1 MSYDTI
7 IIGAGAAGLFTAI
20 NIKKGSVL
28 ILEKNFSAGKKI
40 LISGGSKCN
49 FTNIESK
56 EELLKHYYEH
66 GNFLKHAIYNY
77 SNTDIINYFGEMGI
91 DTKIDEQ
98 GRVFPQSEK
107 STDIL
112 KALLSNCDDRNIAF
126 HYNTKISDIFKKGND
141 FIIKSNKGILLSKVL
156 VIASGGKSY
165 PVTGSS
171 GDGYKFAKKFNHSI
185 IYPKPA
191 LTSFR
196 IENSKKFSLYGLSL
210 KRKCISLY
218 RMGKEIIKA
227 KNDILFTHNG
237 ISGPAVLNISRYAER
252 GDVLKINLTDFANE
266 EMLKKDLIKK
276 IKENRKKKIINILK
290 MYDIPERIIIVIFN
304 NLNIP
309 LDLYAYELKKGI
321 REDLIYSIVN
331 FTLYIHKVDGFNK
344 AMVTRGGIDLGEIN
358 SKTMESRLVKNLYFA
373 GEILDIDGETGGYNI
388 QAAFSTG
395 KLVADSINFNNED

>member
-7 IIGAGAAGLFTAI
+7 IVGAGAAGLFTAI